1 MGDDIG
7 TSAVDFFISGD
18 NHVDGVFEFVDG
30 ETACRGDHAGD
41 RTFHVGYAAS
51 VDSGSLFDDF
61 KGVPGPPFSGYDVV
75 VSHQGEA
82 AGAISFFADE
92 VQFGNAAGVC
102 VGDAFDSEASFAH
115 SFCHGI

>member
-7 TSAVDFFISGD
+7 TSAVDFFVSGD
-18 NHVDGVFEFVDG
+18 NYVDGMFEFVGG
-30 ETACRGDHAGD
+30 ETACCGDHARD

-61 KGVPGPPFSGYDVV
+61 KGVPRPTFGGYDVV

-82 AGAISFFADE
+82 TGAISFFADE
-92 VQFGNAAGVC
+92 VQFGDAVGVC
-102 VGDAFDSEASFAH
+102 VGDAFDSEAGFAH
-115 SFCHGI
+115 SFSHGV